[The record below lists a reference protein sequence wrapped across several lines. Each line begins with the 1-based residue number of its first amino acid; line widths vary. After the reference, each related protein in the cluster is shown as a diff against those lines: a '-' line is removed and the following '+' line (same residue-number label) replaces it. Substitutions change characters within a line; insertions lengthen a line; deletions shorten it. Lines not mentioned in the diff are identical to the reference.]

1 MVHAA
6 GSTRNSRM
14 RIRLGVTNAAARARP
29 SPAASAAMPEGA
41 RSAASAFGAA
51 SSGRDVSCTTDDALH
66 LLLVLGGGVGR
77 RLPGDDS
84 GGGFLKRYRH
94 LRVNGQRR

>member
-29 SPAASAAMPEGA
+29 RPAASAAVPEGA
-41 RSAASAFGAA
+41 RWVARAFGGA

-77 RLPGDDS
+77 RLPGDDGGS
-84 GGGFLKRYRH
+84 GLLQRHRH
-94 LRVNGQRR
+94 LRIDG